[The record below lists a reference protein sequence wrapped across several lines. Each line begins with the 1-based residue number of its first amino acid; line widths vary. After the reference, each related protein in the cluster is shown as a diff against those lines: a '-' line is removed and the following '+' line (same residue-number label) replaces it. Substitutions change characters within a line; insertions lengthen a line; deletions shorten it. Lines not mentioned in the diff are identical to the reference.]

1 MVANGDKIRLKKN
14 VPHSNKTSRQPSI
27 ANLQHISPSDVKLQV
42 IIGEGEFG
50 TVYKGTYK
58 SKQVAIKKLKDCSAD
73 REFLRE
79 ANIMGQ
85 LGNHPCILK
94 IFGLVVDR
102 NSLMM
107 VQELMV
113 CSLLEKLLNEPGLV
127 TEVHLKNWSAQIVT
141 GMKHMEEKKI
151 VHRDLAARN
160 VLLASDM
167 QIKISDF
174 GLSRQTDSSN
184 VYTQKTDG
192 KIPIKW

>member
-1 MVANGDKIRLKKN
+1 LDQTRLFICLQSRALVTNDRIRLKKN
-14 VPHSNKTSRQPSI
+14 VPHSNKTSSRHPSI
-27 ANLQHISPSDVKLQV
+27 SNLQTLNASDIKLQV

-79 ANIMGQ
+79 ATIMGS

-113 CSLLEKLLNEPGLV
+113 CSLLEKLLNEPSLV
-127 TEVHLKNWSAQIVT
+127 TEIHLKNWSAQIVT
-141 GMKHMEEKKI
+141 GMRHMEEKKI

-167 QIKISDF
+167 QV
-174 GLSRQTDSSN
+174 GLTLLGSYLSMQI
-184 VYTQKTDG
+184 Q
-192 KIPIKW
+192 